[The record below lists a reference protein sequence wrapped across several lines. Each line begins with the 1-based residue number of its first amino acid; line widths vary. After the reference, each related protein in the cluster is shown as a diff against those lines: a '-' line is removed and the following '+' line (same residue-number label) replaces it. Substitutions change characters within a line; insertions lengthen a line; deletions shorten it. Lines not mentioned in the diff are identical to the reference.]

1 VAVIIYLTTSA
12 PAPLT
17 DQLILAGHQV
27 REALAISEVLH
38 LLDAEHVDV
47 VLVGADVVNGRKKAA
62 ALGSIA
68 IILEPAATIK
78 EILWELE
85 LLFPGSNK
93 LIHPLR

>member
-1 VAVIIYLTTSA
+1 MAGIVYLTTSA

-27 REALAISEVLH
+27 LEALAISEVLN
-38 LLDAEHVDV
+38 LLSTEHVDV
-47 VLVGADVVNGRKKAA
+47 VLVGANVVNGRDKAA
-62 ALGSIA
+62 QLGTIS

-85 LLFPGSNK
+85 LLFPGSERS
-93 LIHPLR
+93 IH